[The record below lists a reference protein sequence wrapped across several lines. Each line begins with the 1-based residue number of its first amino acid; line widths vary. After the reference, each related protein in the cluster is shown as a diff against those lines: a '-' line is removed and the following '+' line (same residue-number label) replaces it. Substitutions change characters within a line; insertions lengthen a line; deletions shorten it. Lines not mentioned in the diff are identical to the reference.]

1 MRVLI
6 FFCILSLPALC
17 SAQQV
22 YKWRDKYGNMH
33 YSDVEPPAQN
43 AQRKVVKGKD
53 PAPAQKKMPT
63 ENEIACERAKQNLT
77 VLSTREFVDMDLNN
91 DGKTERLTSEQ
102 RAQQTAAMEAAV
114 KAKCSP

>member
-6 FFCILSLPALC
+6 FIFILSLPVLC

-22 YKWRDKYGNMH
+22 YKWRDKSGNTH
-33 YSDVEPPAQN
+33 YSDVEPADQN
-43 AQRKVVKGKD
+43 AQRKLVKGKD
-53 PAPAQKKMPT
+53 TALAPEKVLS

-77 VLSTREFVDMDLNN
+77 ILATREFVDMDLNN

-102 RAQQTAAMEAAV
+102 RAQQTKVMQAAV
-114 KAKCSP
+114 KTKCSP